1 MIGEIGIHP
10 KEAIKNKA
18 QDKFID
24 KLAAGLS
31 LFCESFEG
39 KPVVYRA
46 TDFKTNEYRSL
57 PGGKFWEPEE
67 PNPLLGFRGAFRYIA
82 NPDVFNLELQ
92 AIKKVRQKHR
102 NLWLMIPFVR
112 SVEELSAVRRI
123 VAAEGLFEN
132 PTFKIW
138 MMVELPVNVIL
149 LEDFIKVG
157 IDGVSVGSNDLTML
171 LLGTDRDNAEV
182 AKAFNERSPAVLWAL
197 RRVIRKCNKLGVTSS
212 ICGQAPSVYEDL
224 VEKLVGYG
232 VTSISVNPDAV
243 DRVRHVILEAERK
256 VAGR

>member
-1 MIGEIGIHP
+1 MEFRRVLFRSKEVSKEEEVQPTHQKTATKLYVNLGEPRRAREIGKLNVDGVGLLRAEFMIGEIGIHP
-10 KEAIKNKA
+10 KEAIKNKD

-92 AIKKVRQKHR
+92 AIKKVREKYD
-102 NLWLMIPFVR
+102 NLQLMIPFVR
-112 SVEELSAVRRI
+112 SPEELAKVRRL
-123 VAAEGLFEN
+123 VAIEDLFEQSS
-132 PTFKIW
+132 FKFL
-138 MMVELPVNVIL
+138 MMVEIPVNVIAI
-149 LEDFIKVG
+149 EDFIKVG
-157 IDGVSVGSNDLTML
+157 IDGVSIGANDLTML
-171 LLGTDRDNAEV
+171 VTGTDRDN
-182 AKAFNERSPAVLWAL
+182 
-197 RRVIRKCNKLGVTSS
+197 
-212 ICGQAPSVYEDL
+212 
-224 VEKLVGYG
+224 
-232 VTSISVNPDAV
+232 
-243 DRVRHVILEAERK
+243 
-256 VAGR
+256 